1 MDLLQKVDS
10 IIENYN
16 ALKARLSE
24 PFSDQKE
31 FATLS
36 KEFSALEENIELVT
50 SYKKTCTEIVSLSEE
65 LKKSGID
72 HEMKQMIEDELHDLK
87 NKLPD
92 LEHALQV
99 ALLEKDPNDEKNVI
113 IEIRAG
119 TGGDEAGLFAH
130 DLLRMYQRYA
140 EIKRWKFEIISISEN
155 DFGSLKEATASILG
169 KNVYGEIKFE
179 SGVHRVQRVPL
190 TEASG
195 RIHTSTATVAVMP
208 EVEEFDVNI
217 DPKDIRIDFMR
228 ASGAGGQHVNKT
240 DSAVR
245 ITHFPT
251 GIVVVQQD
259 ERSQHMNKAK
269 AFKILR
275 ARIYDQELQ
284 KRNSAIAADR
294 KNKIGTGERSE
305 RIRTYNFPQGRVTDH
320 RINLTLYKIEQI
332 LNGELDE
339 LIEALKTASIQ
350 EKITN

>member
-1 MDLLQKVDS
+1 MDLLQKVNK

-16 ALKARLSE
+16 NLKEKLSE
-24 PFSDQKE
+24 PFADQKE
-31 FATLS
+31 FAALS
-36 KEFSALEENIELVT
+36 KEFSDIEENIDLIKK
-50 SYKKTCTEIVSLSEE
+50 YKNTYTEIINLSEE
-65 LKKSGID
+65 LKKSGLD
-72 HEMKQMIEDELHDLK
+72 HDMRQMIEDELHDLK
-87 NKLPD
+87 SKLPE
-92 LEHALQV
+92 LEHELQI

-140 EIKRWKFEIISISEN
+140 EIKKWKFEMISISEN
-155 DFGSLKEATASILG
+155 DFGSLKEATASISG
-169 KNVYGEIKFE
+169 KNIYGEMKFE

-275 ARIYDQELQ
+275 ARIYDQEMQ

-294 KNKIGTGERSE
+294 KSKIGTGERSE

-332 LNGELDE
+332 MNGELDE
-339 LIEALKTASIQ
+339 LTEALKTASIQ
-350 EKITN
+350 EKIAN

>member
-50 SYKKTCTEIVSLSEE
+50 SYKKTCTEVVSLSEE

-140 EIKRWKFEIISISEN
+140 EIKRWKFEMISISEN